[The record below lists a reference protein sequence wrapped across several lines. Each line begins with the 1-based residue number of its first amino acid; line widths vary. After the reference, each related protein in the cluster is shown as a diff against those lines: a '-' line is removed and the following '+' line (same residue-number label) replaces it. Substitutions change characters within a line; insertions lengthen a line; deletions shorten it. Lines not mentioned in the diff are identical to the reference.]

1 MEDWFKNEFK
11 ILKKQ
16 KYHIIGH
23 HSAIKKCRWTHNSL
37 IKNEPC
43 YKEKFYGLKSHRCLQ
58 MSPSVIWCTNNC
70 LYCWRVRPQDKLFP
84 FNNPKYIDDPEY
96 ILDGCYYEW
105 KRILSGYKP
114 SSNKKVSWEKWNEAQ
129 NPFSIAISLS
139 GEPTLYPN
147 LNGLIE
153 ASFKRGLKV
162 FLVSNGTRP
171 DVIKSLFPP
180 SQLYISLSAPNKK
193 IYGKTCWPS
202 FKTNWDNLQMS
213 IELLSTFTNP
223 TTIRLTLVKGLNM
236 TNPEEY
242 AKIILKGNPTYIE
255 CKGYVNVGNSRK
267 YLTMENMPFHYEIVE
282 FAKKIA
288 EFTGYNIIDDHP
300 PSRVVLLS
308 RLKKPIR
315 FS

>member
-171 DVIKSLFPP
+171 DVIESLLPP

-202 FKTNWDNLQMS
+202 FKTNWDNLQKS
-213 IELLSTFTNP
+213 IELLSTFSNP

-236 TNPEEY
+236 VNPEEY

>member
-37 IKNEPC
+37 VKNEPC

-70 LYCWRVRPQDKLFP
+70 LYCWRVRPQDNLFP
-84 FNNPKYIDDPEY
+84 FSDPKYIDDPEY

-171 DVIKSLFPP
+171 DVIESLLPP

-202 FKTNWDNLQMS
+202 FKTNWDNLQKS
-213 IELLSTFTNP
+213 IELLSTFSNP

-236 TNPEEY
+236 VNPEEY